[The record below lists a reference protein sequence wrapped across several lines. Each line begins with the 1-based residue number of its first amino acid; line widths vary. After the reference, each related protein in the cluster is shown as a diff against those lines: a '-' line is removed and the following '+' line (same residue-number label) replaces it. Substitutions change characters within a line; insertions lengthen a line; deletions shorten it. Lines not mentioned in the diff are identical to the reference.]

1 VCVLRF
7 AGSIAADFLTTASI
21 AQRGGARER
30 ESERAREKET
40 EIERERERE
49 RENEPK
55 TQRGRKRVRDSER
68 GGVLWAGSIATD
80 FLAACSTAGG
90 ERERARERERE
101 RESARARARARG
113 RARKKE
119 KEKEKEVV
127 CDGLDV
133 LPLIVSL
140 LPLQQPHINTQ
151 THTLLS
157 STSTAAVHA
166 SCARRTSTR
175 HIKHINAL

>member
-119 KEKEKEVV
+119 KEVV

-140 LPLQQPHINTQ
+140 LPLQQPCTP
-151 THTLLS
+151 
-157 STSTAAVHA
+157 
-166 SCARRTSTR
+166 CALGTYQ
-175 HIKHINAL
+175 

>member
-1 VCVLRF
+1 VLRF

-90 ERERARERERE
+90 ERKRAGERKGE
-101 RESARARARARG
+101 RESARARARAR
-113 RARKKE
+113 ARKKE
-119 KEKEKEVV
+119 KEKETEVV
-127 CDGLDV
+127 CDGLDL
-133 LPLIVSL
+133 LPLIVCL
-140 LPLQQPHINTQ
+140 LPLQQPCTP
-151 THTLLS
+151 
-157 STSTAAVHA
+157 
-166 SCARRTSTR
+166 CALGTYQ
-175 HIKHINAL
+175 